1 MANSLIS
8 MIHSL
13 PDGVVGHVLTYIPR
27 NDTAQLIVNAS
38 REDKLVLTY
47 LRKYKV
53 TNDEYRERLYREIA
67 PSVIGTSEYGGG
79 DAPMRIIRQKVSV
92 GERIRMRSISERS
105 GIPWFNRS
113 NL

>member
-1 MANSLIS
+1 MPKPLIS

-13 PDGVVGHVLTYIPR
+13 PEGVVGHVLTFIPR

-38 REDKLVLTY
+38 QEDKLVLTY

-53 TNDEYRERLYREIA
+53 INDDYRERLYREIA

-79 DAPMRIIRQKVSV
+79 DAPMSIIRQKVSV
-92 GERIRMRSISERS
+92 GERVRMRSISERC
-105 GIPWFNRS
+105 GNRWFNRS